1 MPRKTAKNLLWIA
14 LLVIAAGVQIWE
26 QAQKNS
32 PPSGSSRSP
41 TSSRSPASSREAPST
56 PSRKAPSTGFETL
69 TGCRLHPD
77 RNNDGDS
84 FKIAHQNRILELRLY
99 FVDAPE
105 KRLHQYNGERLDH
118 QGRYFGGLN
127 RTETTDVGQQAK
139 TLTDRLLTTRPFRV
153 VTRWQPVFESGRFY
167 AFIFFEDTGEELS
180 EILVREG
187 LARIYTE
194 GTTLPDG
201 RSKAAFEQHLK
212 QLEKTARQSR
222 QGAWSLRA
230 SSAKPP
236 GNRS

>member
-1 MPRKTAKNLLWIA
+1 MPRKATKNLLWIA
-14 LLVIAAGVQIWE
+14 LLLLAGGLQLWE
-26 QAQKNS
+26 QGQKHGT
-32 PPSGSSRSP
+32 PSGTARP
-41 TSSRSPASSREAPST
+41 PASSRDTAASTSRRVPS
-56 PSRKAPSTGFETL
+56 SSFETL
-69 TGCRLHPD
+69 SDCRLHED

-84 FKIAHQNRILELRLY
+84 FKIAHQGRLIEVRLY

-105 KRLHQYNGERLDH
+105 KRQHQYNGERLDH
-118 QGRYFGGLN
+118 QGRYFGGLS
-127 RTETTDVGQQAK
+127 RSQTTAIGQQAK
-139 TLTDRLLTTRPFRV
+139 ALTDRLLSTRPFRV
-153 VTRWQPVFESGRFY
+153 VTRWQPVFESGRHY
-167 AFIFFEDTGEELS
+167 AFVFFEDTGEELS

-222 QGAWSLRA
+222 QGAWGLRA
-230 SSAKPP
+230 SPAKPP